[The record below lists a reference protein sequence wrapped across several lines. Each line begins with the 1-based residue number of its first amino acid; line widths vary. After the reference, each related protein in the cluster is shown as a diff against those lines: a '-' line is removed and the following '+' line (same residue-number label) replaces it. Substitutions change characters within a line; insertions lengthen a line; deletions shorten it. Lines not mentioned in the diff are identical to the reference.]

1 MNNVAQGSLPQQ
13 FSKILVIRRDNIGD
27 LLCTTPMLSAL
38 RRRYP
43 AAHIA
48 VLANDYNAPV
58 LAGNPD
64 VDKVYAYTKAKHSAA
79 SKWHARWSELK
90 LYLELRHAA
99 YELVIHANPSPHPR
113 TGRLAKF
120 LRAPYRLG
128 VISSDNGPRDA
139 HFNIGIPAQDVRG
152 THHVEKVFSLL
163 APLGITGSPGPM
175 TLKMIDDTSGQN
187 AAPASDYPARVIGVH
202 LSSRKACNRW
212 PLAAF
217 SRLIESLLGAS
228 LRVALFWAPGS
239 EHDPRHPGDDEHAR
253 ALAERFGHAIKETL
267 KNPLS
272 PDYGGEGKGEG
283 ASLALDSKSPSPP
296 PSPLKGEGERIS
308 PRALELIPTPTLE
321 SLIHGLNQMDAVV
334 CCDGG
339 ALHIASALGKPVV
352 ALFGC
357 TDPRTWGPWRVEHR
371 VLQGEGDAAA
381 IQSSAVFEA
390 VKSLLT

>member
-1 MNNVAQGSLPQQ
+1 MNGMVQGPLPQQ

-43 AAHIA
+43 TAHIA

-64 VDKVYAYTKAKHSAA
+64 IDKVYAYTKAKHSAA
-79 SKWHARWSELK
+79 SKLHARWSELK
-90 LYLELRHAA
+90 LYLEIRHAA
-99 YELVIHANPSPHPR
+99 YDLVIHANPSPHPR
-113 TGRLAKF
+113 TGRLARF

-128 VISSDNGPRDA
+128 AISSDNGPRGA
-139 HFNIGIPAQDVRG
+139 CFNIGIPPRDVRG

-175 TLKMIDDTSGQN
+175 ILKVADNASRQN
-187 AAPASDYPARVIGVH
+187 TAPAPDHPARVIGVH

-217 SRLIESLLGAS
+217 SLLIESLLGAN

-239 EHDPRHPGDDEHAR
+239 EHDPRHPGDDEQAR
-253 ALAERFGHAIKETL
+253 ALAERFGYAIKETL
-267 KNPLS
+267 KNSFS
-272 PDYGGEGKGEG
+272 PVYGGEGE
-283 ASLALDSKSPSPP
+283 PIFQRP
-296 PSPLKGEGERIS
+296 
-308 PRALELIPTPTLE
+308 LELMPTQTLE
-321 SLIHGLNQMDAVV
+321 SLIHGLNQTNAVV

-357 TDPRTWGPWRVEHR
+357 TDPQIWGPWRVEHHI
-371 VLQGEGDAAA
+371 LQGEGDAAG
-381 IQSSAVFEA
+381 IQPSAVFDA
-390 VKSLLT
+390 VLSLLT

>member
-1 MNNVAQGSLPQQ
+1 MNDVAQGPLPRQ

-43 AAHIA
+43 TAHIA

-79 SKWHARWSELK
+79 SKLHARWCELK
-90 LYLELRHAA
+90 LYFEIRRAA

-113 TGRLAKF
+113 TGRLARF
-120 LRAPYRLG
+120 LGAPYRLG
-128 VISSDNGPRDA
+128 VVSSDNGPRDA
-139 HFNIGIPAQDVRG
+139 YFNIGIPARDVRG
-152 THHVEKVFSLL
+152 AHHVEKVFSLL
-163 APLGITGSPGPM
+163 APLGVTGSPGPM
-175 TLKMIDDTSGQN
+175 TLKAADNASWQN
-187 AAPASDYPARVIGVH
+187 TTPAPDHPARVIGVH

-212 PLAAF
+212 PIEAF
-217 SRLIESLLGAS
+217 SRLIESLLGAH

-253 ALAERFGHAIKETL
+253 ALAERFGHAVK
-267 KNPLS
+267 PM
-272 PDYGGEGKGEG
+272 
-283 ASLALDSKSPSPP
+283 
-296 PSPLKGEGERIS
+296 
-308 PRALELIPTPTLE
+308 PTRTLE
-321 SLIHGLNQMDAVV
+321 NLIHGLNQTDAVV

-357 TDPRTWGPWRVEHR
+357 TDPRIWGPWRVEHR
-371 VLQGEGDAAA
+371 VLQGEGDAAG
-381 IQSSAVFEA
+381 IQPSAVFEA
-390 VKSLLT
+390 VKSLFT